1 MTLSHATTL
10 AVSYAVTVVKLL
22 ARDVTKMVTTLT
34 LSRSIWLQLGFT
46 TIYSCIYPLLIYHI
60 HLDMSTLFEVFAVT
74 FPEILRT
81 LRTERQLTQ
90 KELASKA
97 SVSVLTIQHYEL
109 ATRDPVPHQL
119 IAIAD
124 VLHVSLDE
132 LVGHKPIALDSDP
145 LYSQILHLTPT
156 QREEVEKYVDYVL
169 SRC

>member
-1 MTLSHATTL
+1 M
-10 AVSYAVTVVKLL
+10 
-22 ARDVTKMVTTLT
+22 
-34 LSRSIWLQLGFT
+34 
-46 TIYSCIYPLLIYHI
+46 
-60 HLDMSTLFEVFAVT
+60 T

-132 LVGHKPIALDSDP
+132 LVGYTSEQASMDVDP
-145 LYSQILHLTPT
+145 LYIELAG
-156 QREEVEKYVDYVL
+156 L
-169 SRC
+169 SEQERSEALRYIRYIKQHPLDENPL

>member
-1 MTLSHATTL
+1 
-10 AVSYAVTVVKLL
+10 
-22 ARDVTKMVTTLT
+22 
-34 LSRSIWLQLGFT
+34 
-46 TIYSCIYPLLIYHI
+46 
-60 HLDMSTLFEVFAVT
+60 MSTLFEVFAVT

-132 LVGHKPIALDSDP
+132 LVGYTSEQAPMDVDP
-145 LYSQILHLTPT
+145 LYIELAG
-156 QREEVEKYVDYVL
+156 L
-169 SRC
+169 SEQERSEALRYIRYIKQHPLDENPL